1 MEADH
6 TTRVP
11 VKDLSCVG
19 EAVLV
24 GLGSGSSLN
33 RGYSA
38 VVPYLSLCW
47 WGDAQDISGPSPV
60 NTCISSTACF
70 KYQLLFLK
78 ATCVGF
84 LLSINSRHY
93 YALP

>member
-24 GLGSGSSLN
+24 AIG
-33 RGYSA
+33 
-38 VVPYLSLCW
+38 
-47 WGDAQDISGPSPV
+47 
-60 NTCISSTACF
+60 
-70 KYQLLFLK
+70 
-78 ATCVGF
+78 VGF
-84 LLSINSRHY
+84 KSSQKLL
-93 YALP
+93 